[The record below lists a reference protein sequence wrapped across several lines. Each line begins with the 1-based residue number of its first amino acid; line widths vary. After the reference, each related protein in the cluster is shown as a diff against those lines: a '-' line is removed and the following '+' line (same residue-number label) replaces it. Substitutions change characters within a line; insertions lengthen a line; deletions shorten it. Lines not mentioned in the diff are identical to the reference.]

1 MLTMALPLTER
12 GLIARI
18 RAEAAGQAADL
29 VQGIGDDCAVFRQAG
44 GERVSL
50 VTTDTLV
57 EGVHFDCRWHSP
69 HLLGRKA
76 VAVNMSDIAAMGGIP
91 RFVLLSLAAP
101 PQTEPAWLDA
111 LLAGFLA
118 AVREYGALLIGGDTV
133 KSGHELVLSVTV
145 LGEAAANQV
154 CYRAGAQIGDA
165 VLVSGPLG
173 QAAAGLA
180 LCQQGR
186 QQENAAWQ
194 PLIAA
199 HCDPQAQI
207 ALGRLLA
214 ESGRVHAMM
223 DLSDGL
229 ATDLAHLCAE
239 SKVGAEVMAAD
250 LPLTAELREAAAA
263 CGVAPLDWALRGGE
277 DYQLLVICG
286 ASEVEALRELAHQGL
301 GATLTPVGRIVQ
313 GQGVTLLAADGRRDI
328 SYQGYD
334 HFR

>member
-1 MLTMALPLTER
+1 MMTPLLSER

-18 RAEAAGQAADL
+18 RAEAVGESPDL
-29 VQGIGDDCAVFRQAG
+29 LRGIGDDCAVFRQAG
-44 GERVSL
+44 GKVVSL

-57 EGVHFDCRWHSP
+57 EGVHFDRRWHPP

-76 VAVNMSDIAAMGGIP
+76 VAVNMSDIAAMGGTP

-101 PQTEPAWLDA
+101 ATVEAAWLDA
-111 LLAGFLA
+111 LLAGFLE

-133 KSGHELVLSVTV
+133 KSGHELVLSITV
-145 LGEAAANQV
+145 LGEAMAKEV
-154 CYRAGAQIGDA
+154 CYRAGAQPGDA
-165 VLVSGPLG
+165 VLVSGFLG
-173 QAAAGLA
+173 QAAAGMV

-194 PLIAA
+194 PLVAA
-199 HCDPQAQI
+199 HCDPQAQVP
-207 ALGRLLA
+207 LGRLLA
-214 ESGRVHAMM
+214 ASGLVHAMM

-239 SKVGAEVMAAD
+239 SRVGAEIDSAA
-250 LPLTAELREAAAA
+250 LPLTAEVRQAAAA
-263 CGVAPLDWALRGGE
+263 CGVDPLDWALKGGE
-277 DYQLLVICG
+277 DYQLVLIC
-286 ASEVEALRELAHQGL
+286 AAANVNALQQLAQQRL
-301 GATLTPVGRIVQ
+301 GVTLSPVGRIVG
-313 GQGVTLLAADGRRDI
+313 GQGVTLLTADGRRDV

>member
-1 MLTMALPLTER
+1 MPLTPLLSER

-18 RAEAAGQAADL
+18 RAGAVGRSADL
-29 VQGIGDDCAVFRQAG
+29 LRGIGDDCAVFRQAG
-44 GERVSL
+44 GNVVSL

-57 EGVHFDCRWHSP
+57 EGVHFDCRWHPP

-76 VAVNMSDIAAMGGIP
+76 VAVNMSDIAAMGGTP
-91 RFVLLSLAAP
+91 RFVLFSLAAP
-101 PQTEPAWLDA
+101 PTTEPIWLDG
-111 LLAGFLA
+111 LLAGFLES
-118 AVREYGALLIGGDTV
+118 VRGYGALLIGGDTV

-145 LGEAAANQV
+145 IGEAPANEV
-154 CYRAGAQIGDA
+154 CYRSGARPGDV

-186 QQENAAWQ
+186 QQENDAWQ
-194 PLIAA
+194 SLVAA
-199 HCDPQAQI
+199 HCDPAAQV

-214 ESGRVHAMM
+214 ASGLVHAMI

-239 SKVGAEVMAAD
+239 SGVGAEIDNAA
-250 LPLTAELREAAAA
+250 LPITAELRSAAAV
-263 CGVAPLDWALRGGE
+263 CRVAPLDWALAGGE
-277 DYQLLVICG
+277 DYQLVLTC
-286 ASEVEALRELAHQGL
+286 AADEVTPLRQQAQERLGL
-301 GATLTPVGRIVQ
+301 TLSPVGRIVK
-313 GQGVTLLAADGRRDI
+313 GQGVTLLAGGNRRDI
-328 SYQGYD
+328 SYHGYD

>member
-1 MLTMALPLTER
+1 MAPHLTER

-18 RAEAAGQAADL
+18 QVEAAGQAADL
-29 VQGIGDDCAVFRQAG
+29 VRGIGDDCAVFRQAG
-44 GERVSL
+44 GDLVSL

-57 EGVHFDCRWHSP
+57 EGVHFDCRWHPP

-76 VAVNMSDIAAMGGIP
+76 VAVNMSDIAAMGGTP

-101 PQTEPAWLDA
+101 AAVEPTWLDA
-111 LLAGFLA
+111 FLAGFLES
-118 AVREYGALLIGGDTV
+118 VREYGALLIGGDTV
-133 KSGHELVLSVTV
+133 HSGDGLVLSVTV
-145 LGEAAANQV
+145 LGEAVANRV
-154 CYRAGAQIGDA
+154 CYRAGAKPGDV

-173 QAAAGLA
+173 QAAAGLT

-186 QQENAAWQ
+186 QQEQAAWQ

-199 HCDPQAQI
+199 HCDPQAQV

-214 ESGRVHAMM
+214 ESGLVHAMM

-239 SKVGAEVMAAD
+239 SGVGAEVEGAA
-250 LPLTAELREAAAA
+250 LPLTAELRQAAAA
-263 CGVAPLDWALRGGE
+263 CGAGPLDWALTGGE
-277 DYQLLVICG
+277 DYQLLLTCAAG
-286 ASEVEALRELAHQGL
+286 DANALRELAHQAL
-301 GATLTPVGRIVQ
+301 GATLSPVGRMVA
-313 GQGVTLLAADGRRDI
+313 GRGVTLLEGAVRRDI